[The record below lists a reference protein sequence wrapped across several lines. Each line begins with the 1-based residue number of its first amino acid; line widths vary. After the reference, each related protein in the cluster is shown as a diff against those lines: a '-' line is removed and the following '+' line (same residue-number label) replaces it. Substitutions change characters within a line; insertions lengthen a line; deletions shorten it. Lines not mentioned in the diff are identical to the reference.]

1 MLKRKLLMTVL
12 PLLTAGVLVGSGFSS
27 WVFDNTGKT
36 SDEQKGS
43 VVLDGVD
50 NNDTSITFNKITG
63 LQLVL
68 DQGGFDNLSNEDVGT
83 YFRDSGSSTVTTL
96 GGNATIDGLPSYTFK
111 VTVQINANLN
121 GWLEVDG
128 NKDLLTYNGSK
139 ASKFTETSKDSG
151 VYTATIESQTVT
163 SANFSLDLA
172 NLINYTIKPTVED
185 NSTDEDYESL
195 KTAVEAVKDAAAITI
210 KAEVVFA

>member
-36 SDEQKGS
+36 SDVQTGS

-68 DQGGFDNLSNEDVGT
+68 DQGGYNNRSEKDFGT
-83 YFRDSGSSTVTTL
+83 YFRDSGSSTVAKL
-96 GGNATIDGLPSYTFK
+96 DGNATIDGLASYTFK
-111 VTVQINANLN
+111 VTVEINKNLN

-128 NKDLLTYNGSK
+128 NKDLLTFNDSNK
-139 ASKFTETSKDSG
+139 SNFTEIGADSG
-151 VYTATIESQTVT
+151 VYTATIENQTVT
-163 SANFSLDLA
+163 SATFSLDLA
-172 NLINYTIKPTVED
+172 NLINYTIKPIAED
-185 NSTDEDYESL
+185 NSTNEDYESL

-210 KAEVVFA
+210 KAEVVSA